1 MNHASVSTFHMLAAY
16 SHLHADPDMVSKQ
29 QRLRL
34 TPLSSLA
41 DEALAVYQ
49 THRLPVRCEKP
60 SSIYSLSDIEMG
72 FCVSVC
78 VCVAGRCTVPESNAK
93 ARDRCSPAGQTVKH
107 SIIHI
112 CGDPSAYHFYRQY
125 SVFELSFTG
134 NQDGPY
140 RPNFERSLLFHTNH
154 KKMTS
159 LSPDDSRV
167 TRLSALFNK
176 VLYGPRML
184 STPRDGK
191 LFIEAMCPR

>member
-1 MNHASVSTFHMLAAY
+1 METIEISLALSQAAASSAAIDAVHFIGYQPASTEMGVSTFHMLAAY

-60 SSIYSLSDIEMG
+60 SSIYSLPDIETG

-78 VCVAGRCTVPESNAK
+78 VCVAGRGTVPELNAK
-93 ARDRCSPAGQTVKH
+93 ARDRCSPTGQTVKH
-107 SIIHI
+107 STIHI

-125 SVFELSFTG
+125 SIFELSFTG

-154 KKMTS
+154 KKN
-159 LSPDDSRV
+159 DIFISR
-167 TRLSALFNK
+167 
-176 VLYGPRML
+176 
-184 STPRDGK
+184 
-191 LFIEAMCPR
+191 